1 MEFLSNYFK
10 FKEKE
15 TNLKSETIGGITT
28 FLTMAYALFLIP
40 SVLAEAGMP
49 QGSVFVATG
58 LAAALGTLIMGIF
71 ANFPMGLAPGVGLN
85 AFFAYSVCLGMGIK
99 WEVALS
105 GVLASGII
113 FLIISATGLREM
125 IIKAIPTNLKFA
137 VSAGIGL
144 FIAFIGLKNA
154 GIVVA
159 NSATFVGYKVSG
171 IVGSIFATL
180 GITAISFILVSIASK
195 AIDKFKESKY
205 LKAALLG
212 MRPVLIAL
220 IINAFIS
227 LAKDAYVD
235 VKSII
240 VTLIVGGCLLSK
252 KIHPILTIVIAGLL
266 GIILWGII

>member
-1 MEFLSNYFK
+1 METLLKLLFTFFK
-10 FKEKE
+10 
-15 TNLKSETIGGITT
+15 
-28 FLTMAYALFLIP
+28 
-40 SVLAEAGMP
+40 
-49 QGSVFVATG
+49 
-58 LAAALGTLIMGIF
+58 
-71 ANFPMGLAPGVGLN
+71 
-85 AFFAYSVCLGMGIK
+85 
-99 WEVALS
+99 
-105 GVLASGII
+105 
-113 FLIISATGLREM
+113 
-125 IIKAIPTNLKFA
+125 
-137 VSAGIGL
+137 IGL
-144 FIAFIGLKNA
+144 FSFGGGYAMIPFMQREIIEKHQWLSSSEFVDIIGISQMTP
-154 GIVVA
+154 GPVSV

-180 GITAISFILVSIASK
+180 GITAISSILVSIASK

>member
-1 MEFLSNYFK
+1 M
-10 FKEKE
+10 
-15 TNLKSETIGGITT
+15 
-28 FLTMAYALFLIP
+28 
-40 SVLAEAGMP
+40 
-49 QGSVFVATG
+49 
-58 LAAALGTLIMGIF
+58 
-71 ANFPMGLAPGVGLN
+71 
-85 AFFAYSVCLGMGIK
+85 
-99 WEVALS
+99 
-105 GVLASGII
+105 
-113 FLIISATGLREM
+113 
-125 IIKAIPTNLKFA
+125 
-137 VSAGIGL
+137 
-144 FIAFIGLKNA
+144 
-154 GIVVA
+154 
-159 NSATFVGYKVSG
+159 
-171 IVGSIFATL
+171 
-180 GITAISFILVSIASK
+180 ISFILVSIASK

>member
-1 MEFLSNYFK
+1 MDILLKLLFTFFK
-10 FKEKE
+10 
-15 TNLKSETIGGITT
+15 
-28 FLTMAYALFLIP
+28 
-40 SVLAEAGMP
+40 
-49 QGSVFVATG
+49 
-58 LAAALGTLIMGIF
+58 
-71 ANFPMGLAPGVGLN
+71 
-85 AFFAYSVCLGMGIK
+85 
-99 WEVALS
+99 
-105 GVLASGII
+105 
-113 FLIISATGLREM
+113 
-125 IIKAIPTNLKFA
+125 
-137 VSAGIGL
+137 IGL
-144 FIAFIGLKNA
+144 FSFGGGYAMIPFMQREIIEKHQWLSSSEFVDIIGISQMTP
-154 GIVVA
+154 GPVSV

-180 GITAISFILVSIASK
+180 GITVISFILVSIASK

-266 GIILWGII
+266 GIIFWGII

>member
-1 MEFLSNYFK
+1 METLLKLLFTFFK
-10 FKEKE
+10 
-15 TNLKSETIGGITT
+15 
-28 FLTMAYALFLIP
+28 
-40 SVLAEAGMP
+40 
-49 QGSVFVATG
+49 
-58 LAAALGTLIMGIF
+58 
-71 ANFPMGLAPGVGLN
+71 
-85 AFFAYSVCLGMGIK
+85 
-99 WEVALS
+99 
-105 GVLASGII
+105 
-113 FLIISATGLREM
+113 
-125 IIKAIPTNLKFA
+125 
-137 VSAGIGL
+137 IGL
-144 FIAFIGLKNA
+144 FSFGGGYAMIPFMQREIIEKHQWLSSSEFVDIIGISQMTP
-154 GIVVA
+154 GPVSV

-180 GITAISFILVSIASK
+180 GITVISFILVSIASR

-235 VKSII
+235 AKSII

>member
-1 MEFLSNYFK
+1 METLLKLLFTFFK
-10 FKEKE
+10 
-15 TNLKSETIGGITT
+15 
-28 FLTMAYALFLIP
+28 
-40 SVLAEAGMP
+40 
-49 QGSVFVATG
+49 
-58 LAAALGTLIMGIF
+58 
-71 ANFPMGLAPGVGLN
+71 
-85 AFFAYSVCLGMGIK
+85 
-99 WEVALS
+99 
-105 GVLASGII
+105 
-113 FLIISATGLREM
+113 
-125 IIKAIPTNLKFA
+125 
-137 VSAGIGL
+137 IGL
-144 FIAFIGLKNA
+144 FSFGGGYAMIPFMQREIIEKHQWLSSSEFVDIIGISQMTP
-154 GIVVA
+154 GPVSV

-195 AIDKFKESKY
+195 TIDKFKESKY

>member
-1 MEFLSNYFK
+1 M
-10 FKEKE
+10 
-15 TNLKSETIGGITT
+15 ETILKLLFT
-28 FLTMAYALFLIP
+28 FF
-40 SVLAEAGMP
+40 
-49 QGSVFVATG
+49 
-58 LAAALGTLIMGIF
+58 
-71 ANFPMGLAPGVGLN
+71 
-85 AFFAYSVCLGMGIK
+85 K
-99 WEVALS
+99 
-105 GVLASGII
+105 
-113 FLIISATGLREM
+113 
-125 IIKAIPTNLKFA
+125 
-137 VSAGIGL
+137 IGL
-144 FIAFIGLKNA
+144 FSFGGGYAMIPFMQREIIEKHQWLSSSEFVDIIGISQMTP
-154 GIVVA
+154 GPVSV

-180 GITAISFILVSIASK
+180 GITVISFILVSIASK

>member
-1 MEFLSNYFK
+1 MDILLKLLFTFFK
-10 FKEKE
+10 
-15 TNLKSETIGGITT
+15 
-28 FLTMAYALFLIP
+28 
-40 SVLAEAGMP
+40 
-49 QGSVFVATG
+49 
-58 LAAALGTLIMGIF
+58 
-71 ANFPMGLAPGVGLN
+71 
-85 AFFAYSVCLGMGIK
+85 
-99 WEVALS
+99 
-105 GVLASGII
+105 
-113 FLIISATGLREM
+113 
-125 IIKAIPTNLKFA
+125 
-137 VSAGIGL
+137 IGL
-144 FIAFIGLKNA
+144 FSFGGGYAMIPFMQREIIEKHQWLSSSEFVDIIGISQMTP
-154 GIVVA
+154 GPVSV

-180 GITAISFILVSIASK
+180 GITVISFILVSIASK

>member
-1 MEFLSNYFK
+1 METLLKLLSTFFK
-10 FKEKE
+10 
-15 TNLKSETIGGITT
+15 
-28 FLTMAYALFLIP
+28 
-40 SVLAEAGMP
+40 
-49 QGSVFVATG
+49 
-58 LAAALGTLIMGIF
+58 
-71 ANFPMGLAPGVGLN
+71 
-85 AFFAYSVCLGMGIK
+85 
-99 WEVALS
+99 
-105 GVLASGII
+105 
-113 FLIISATGLREM
+113 
-125 IIKAIPTNLKFA
+125 
-137 VSAGIGL
+137 IGL
-144 FIAFIGLKNA
+144 FSFGGGYAMIPFMQREIIEKHQWLSSSEFVDIIGISQMTP
-154 GIVVA
+154 GPVSV

-180 GITAISFILVSIASK
+180 GITVISFILVSIASK

>member
-1 MEFLSNYFK
+1 MDTLLKLLFTFFK
-10 FKEKE
+10 
-15 TNLKSETIGGITT
+15 
-28 FLTMAYALFLIP
+28 
-40 SVLAEAGMP
+40 
-49 QGSVFVATG
+49 
-58 LAAALGTLIMGIF
+58 
-71 ANFPMGLAPGVGLN
+71 
-85 AFFAYSVCLGMGIK
+85 
-99 WEVALS
+99 
-105 GVLASGII
+105 
-113 FLIISATGLREM
+113 
-125 IIKAIPTNLKFA
+125 
-137 VSAGIGL
+137 IGL
-144 FIAFIGLKNA
+144 FSFGGGYAMIPFMQREIIEKHQWLNSSEFVDIIGISQMTP
-154 GIVVA
+154 GPVSV

-180 GITAISFILVSIASK
+180 GITVISFILVSIASK

>member
-1 MEFLSNYFK
+1 METLLKLLFTFFK
-10 FKEKE
+10 
-15 TNLKSETIGGITT
+15 
-28 FLTMAYALFLIP
+28 
-40 SVLAEAGMP
+40 
-49 QGSVFVATG
+49 
-58 LAAALGTLIMGIF
+58 
-71 ANFPMGLAPGVGLN
+71 
-85 AFFAYSVCLGMGIK
+85 
-99 WEVALS
+99 
-105 GVLASGII
+105 
-113 FLIISATGLREM
+113 
-125 IIKAIPTNLKFA
+125 
-137 VSAGIGL
+137 IGL
-144 FIAFIGLKNA
+144 FSFGGGYAMIPFMQREIIEKHQWLSSSEFVDIIGISQMTP
-154 GIVVA
+154 GPVSV

-180 GITAISFILVSIASK
+180 GITVISFILVSIASK
-195 AIDKFKESKY
+195 TIDKFKESKY